1 MKIFLIVYLFFSI
14 LYLNAQ
20 VFESQSTVGTVVSMD
35 DIFTKHLNKA
45 AKEEILGSPFLFP
58 SWKNA
63 GYIYAEGNL
72 HTLKNLNYNILSDE
86 IGTLVGKD
94 SVLVFNKAIIDSF
107 SVKKV
112 MFKKYN
118 ELFYQVMYD
127 GSKITLL
134 KKYEINIVEGM
145 FNPIDGTK
153 KKSRFKTIDDY
164 YIKNSN
170 NIVKFTPSKRSILS
184 IFKEDEIRVKK
195 FIKQNKLSFKKEI
208 DLIKIF
214 EYYNQ
219 L

>member
-1 MKIFLIVYLFFSI
+1 MKIFLIIYSFFSV

-20 VFESQSTVGTVVSMD
+20 VFESQSIVGTVVSMD
-35 DIFTKHLNKA
+35 DIFTKHLNKSA
-45 AKEEILGSPFLFP
+45 NEEILGSPFLFP
-58 SWKNA
+58 SWENA
-63 GYIYAEGNL
+63 GNIYAEGNL
-72 HTLKNLNYNILSDE
+72 HTLNNLNYNILADE

-94 SVLVFNKAIIDSF
+94 SVLVFNRTIIDSF
-107 SVKKV
+107 SVNKG

-118 ELFYQVMYD
+118 DLFYQVMYD

-134 KKYEINIVEGM
+134 KKYEVNIVEGM

-164 YIKNSN
+164 YIKKSN
-170 NIVKFTPSKRSILS
+170 NIVKLIPSKRSILN

-195 FIKQNKLSFKKEI
+195 FIKQNELSFKKEK